1 MQSDTI
7 IGIVG
12 AVVLVS
18 VMVGVFAYEYNN
30 VDTDEPTE
38 AEQQAQ
44 READFAAM
52 YDSLDPNGDL
62 DGDGVSN
69 VNETDLDGDGI
80 NNTEDDAFQ
89 FSRVLDASGA
99 IAAGPPATGYSLS
112 FDAEDG
118 VGHVM
123 LELRHDA
130 ILEQAGQQQ
139 PSLSVTL
146 TDPTGLS
153 LPVTITY
160 GAQTVYSIDHSLDV
174 APGTYT
180 LSVQPFSVGGA
191 LAVFP
196 DTQVSGE
203 LEFHYFA

>member
-1 MQSDTI
+1 MQSDTV

-12 AVVLVS
+12 AVVLVA

-30 VDTDEPTE
+30 VDE
-38 AEQQAQ
+38 ALSPEEEQAQ
-44 READFAAM
+44 READFLAAFAE
-52 YDSLDPNGDL
+52 LDPNGDL
-62 DGDGVSN
+62 DGDGVPN
-69 VNETDLDGDGI
+69 VNETDLDNDGI
-80 NNTEDDAFQ
+80 NNTEDDDFE
-89 FSRVLDASGA
+89 FSQVHDASGA
-99 IAAGPPATGYSLS
+99 IAAGPPATGYSMT
-112 FDAEDG
+112 FDTEDG

-123 LELRHDA
+123 LELSHDA

-160 GAQTVYSIDHSLDV
+160 GPQTVYSVDHSLDV

-180 LSVQPFSVGGA
+180 LSVQPLSVGGV
-191 LAVFP
+191 LSVFP
-196 DTQVSGE
+196 DTTVTGDV
-203 LEFHYFA
+203 EFHYFA